1 MSRYTPITL
10 VSIGEHRLEK
20 DTDAAIEQLRI
31 ILTDVSDGRRTIES
45 ALAALQIPSG
55 LRASDHATT
64 DLDRLRRRGI
74 PEVIYGE
81 GKTGEQIVEVLRVL
95 TEANQAGL
103 VTRASEH
110 HLGQIRDAFPSA
122 QIDAVAQ
129 CALVGS
135 DQIRIDTLGSIV
147 VISAGTSDLPVAA
160 ETVFCLKAF
169 GNEVIELRDL
179 GVSGLH
185 RLMQSLEQIRKAQV
199 VIAIPGFEA
208 ALPTVLGGLID
219 RPIVAV
225 PTSVGY
231 GTSFGGLTALLGM
244 LNSCTPGMTVVNIDN
259 GFGAAYAATQ
269 MNRMPRQA

>member
-1 MSRYTPITL
+1 MDQDIDATQ
-10 VSIGEHRLEK
+10 ERLR
-20 DTDAAIEQLRI
+20 TILR
-31 ILTDVSDGRRTIES
+31 DVSNGHRSIES
-45 ALAALQIPSG
+45 AMAELQIPSG
-55 LRASDHATT
+55 LRATDHATT

-81 GKTGEQIVEVLRVL
+81 GKTGEQIIEVLSVL
-95 TEANQAGL
+95 TEANQSGL
-103 VTRASEH
+103 VTRASDH
-110 HLGQIRDAFPSA
+110 HLHLIQDAFPLA
-122 QIDAVAQ
+122 VIDTIAK
-129 CALVGS
+129 CALIGS
-135 DQIRIDTLGSIV
+135 APNRADMLGPIV

-160 ETVFCLKAF
+160 EAVFCLKAF

-185 RLMQSLEQIRKAQV
+185 RLFQSLERIRKAQV
-199 VIAIPGFEA
+199 VIAIAGFEA

-269 MNRMPRQA
+269 MNRIPRQV